1 MANTAITGTRAKATR
16 NNTNVSNISTKIT
29 SSGRKTPANNTNVS
43 NISTIYSS
51 ASKSTTKTTNPT
63 NATANPTANP
73 TNATSDT
80 TNATTNATN
89 ATSDTTNA
97 TGDTTNVT
105 SDTNNDVNATNDT
118 TNNNPTT
125 SSATKLS
132 KTLTT
137 NNITTKS
144 NTTAASSATNNP
156 NTHSLSSKGPKN
168 VLTSANTSL
177 SLNKIGPS
185 KGKMDKLKSQGKSLL
200 LGGPKK
206 ECTIC
211 HKYIESHLHQIH
223 VNAHPSQIFRWLY
236 LGNFDTACNISDL
249 RRLGITY
256 VLNVAAECKNT
267 LLPKSTEQL
276 HLKMKDLEDFKVM
289 EYFDKANEFF
299 NKVRNSGGTMLVH
312 CKYGVSR
319 SPSFVAAYLIKYY
332 GFNVES
338 ALNYIRKKRPQI
350 NPNEGFLRQLEL
362 YESTFKNKPKK

>member
-1 MANTAITGTRAKATR
+1 MF
-16 NNTNVSNISTKIT
+16 SN
-29 SSGRKTPANNTNVS
+29 GNL
-43 NISTIYSS
+43 S
-51 ASKSTTKTTNPT
+51 AS
-63 NATANPTANP
+63 A
-73 TNATSDT
+73 
-80 TNATTNATN
+80 
-89 ATSDTTNA
+89 
-97 TGDTTNVT
+97 
-105 SDTNNDVNATNDT
+105 
-118 TNNNPTT
+118 
-125 SSATKLS
+125 
-132 KTLTT
+132 
-137 NNITTKS
+137 
-144 NTTAASSATNNP
+144 
-156 NTHSLSSKGPKN
+156 
-168 VLTSANTSL
+168 
-177 SLNKIGPS
+177 NKIGPS
-185 KGKMDKLKSQGKSLL
+185 KGKMEKLKSQGKSLL
-200 LGGPKK
+200 LGAAKK

-211 HKYIESHLHQIH
+211 HKYIESHLHQIL

-267 LLPKSTEQL
+267 LLPKSTEQS

-319 SPSFVAAYLIKYY
+319 SSSFVAAYLMKYY

-362 YESTFKNKPKK
+362 YESTFKTKPKK